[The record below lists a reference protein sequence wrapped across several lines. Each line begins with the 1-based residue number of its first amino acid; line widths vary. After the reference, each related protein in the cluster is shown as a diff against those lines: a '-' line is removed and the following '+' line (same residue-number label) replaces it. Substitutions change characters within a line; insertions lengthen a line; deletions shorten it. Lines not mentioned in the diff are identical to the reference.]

1 MCGRFAQP
9 RSPDELA
16 RIFRARRV
24 TELEGDRFNVAPTD
38 EVAAVVERH
47 ADGRRGGVVGVAG
60 SFDGRPTL
68 LLHDRHHYRERAPRA
83 VALADAGHPR
93 RGGLGRLAR
102 RRSRAAR
109 PPRAAS
115 TRPGRCARGVPG
127 RDGGQQ
133 RPQQRPDPAR
143 SAPRAGQRVPLL
155 KIALPP
161 DAMVVIVGIAGSGK
175 STFAGARFALTEILS
190 SDAFRAMV
198 ADDEADQSASVD
210 AFAMLH
216 AALRFRLRRGRLS
229 VVDATN
235 VEEWSRRELL
245 DIAARERRPAV
256 AIVLDLSMEV
266 CLERLS

>member
-1 MCGRFAQP
+1 
-9 RSPDELA
+9 
-16 RIFRARRV
+16 
-24 TELEGDRFNVAPTD
+24 
-38 EVAAVVERH
+38 
-47 ADGRRGGVVGVAG
+47 
-60 SFDGRPTL
+60 
-68 LLHDRHHYRERAPRA
+68 
-83 VALADAGHPR
+83 
-93 RGGLGRLAR
+93 
-102 RRSRAAR
+102 
-109 PPRAAS
+109 
-115 TRPGRCARGVPG
+115 
-127 RDGGQQ
+127 
-133 RPQQRPDPAR
+133 
-143 SAPRAGQRVPLL
+143 L

-175 STFAGARFALTEILS
+175 STFAGARFAPTEILS

-229 VVDATN
+229 VLDATN

-266 CLERLS
+266 CLKRLSRRGVRPVPAHAVRRQQRELHRSLPTLAQEGFHRADDRAKRGAQRNVPKEPRPTRRCEIIESTPERLMQSRDPVALPLRDDRRIANGHGAAQGGLSPTFRPPRRPFHRLSPHARLARRGQGDLGQVAA